1 MGKRNTVA
9 KIGKRVVTF
18 SNHDQEPIDRLLTV
32 DEVADLLRC
41 SKSSLDKWRL
51 IGRGPRFVRVG
62 ARVRYRPADV
72 ASYVAE
78 QTRASTSGEVP
89 PAA

>member
-1 MGKRNTVA
+1 MPKRNTVA
-9 KIGKRVVTF
+9 KKGKRVVTF
-18 SNHDQEPIDRLLTV
+18 SNHDQEPIGRLLTV
-32 DEVADLLRC
+32 NEVAELLRC

-51 IGRGPRFVRVG
+51 IGGGPRFVRVG

-72 ASYVAE
+72 AAYIAE
-78 QTRASTSGEVP
+78 QTRASTSMEVS